1 MSGIAEL
8 LHNMGFDISG
18 SDIKRSNTTRRLER
32 MGIKIAYEHRPENV
46 EGKDIVVYSS
56 AIGFDNPE
64 IIRAQEL
71 GIPIIPRAE
80 MLAEIMRVKFSIAV
94 SGSHGKTTTT
104 SMTGYAL
111 RSLDPTIVV
120 GGILKGIESGARI
133 GKSDFLVA
141 EADESDRSFLK
152 LYPSIAVITNI
163 DAEHLDTYR
172 NLIEIKKAFL
182 DFANSVPFYGS
193 VIVNV
198 DDRNTRDIIPF
209 IEKRYIT
216 YSLLEE
222 AHLSARNIEF
232 SGLSSSYDL
241 YVEGE
246 FAGRVRLN
254 VPGSH
259 NVSNSLASLAVAY
272 ELGIDMAEAIKNLE
286 EFTGVRR
293 RFEIKGRMGK
303 AIIVDDYGHHPTE
316 IEKVLMT
323 ARTYHKGKIVVVFQ
337 PHRYTRTKFLWKQFA
352 SVLASAD
359 EIVLLPIYPAG
370 EKEIRGVSSELIYNR
385 LKEMGKESVYL
396 IKDKEEAVEFLKKY
410 ADEDALIITLGAGDV
425 YRVGEMLIEGE
436 GK

>member
-8 LHNMGFDISG
+8 LHNMGFEISG
-18 SDIKRSNTTRRLER
+18 SDIKRSKTTRRLEG
-32 MGIKIAYEHRPENV
+32 MGIEIAYEHRPENV

-133 GKSDFLVA
+133 GSSDFLVA

-216 YSLLEE
+216 YSLLED
-222 AHLSARNIEF
+222 AQLSARNIEF

-241 YVEGE
+241 YVEGK
-246 FAGRVRLN
+246 FMGRVKLN

-259 NVSNSLASLAVAY
+259 NVSNSLAALAVAY
-272 ELGIDMAEAIKNLE
+272 ELGIDVKEAMGNLE

-293 RFEIKGRMGK
+293 RFEIKGK
-303 AIIVDDYGHHPTE
+303 AGGAMVVDDYGHHPTE

-323 ARTYHKGKIVVVFQ
+323 ARTYHRGKIVVVFQ

-359 EIVLLPIYPAG
+359 VVILLPIYPAG

-385 LKEMGKESVYL
+385 LREMGKKSVYL
-396 IKDKEEAVEFLKKY
+396 VSDKEEAVRLLGDFLS
-410 ADEDALIITLGAGDV
+410 EDTLIITLGAGDV
-425 YRVGEMLIEGE
+425 YRVGDMLLEDSGS
-436 GK
+436 

>member
-1 MSGIAEL
+1 
-8 LHNMGFDISG
+8 MGFDISG
-18 SDIKRSNTTRRLER
+18 SDIKRSRTTRRLEE
-32 MGIKIAYEHRPENV
+32 MGISISYEHRPENV

-104 SMTGYAL
+104 SMTGYAI

-133 GKSDFLVA
+133 GRSDFLVA

-241 YVEGE
+241 YVEGK
-246 FAGRVRLN
+246 FAGRVRLS

-259 NVSNSLASLAVAY
+259 NVSNSLAALAVAY
-272 ELGIDMAEAIKNLE
+272 ELGIDMEEAMKSLE

-293 RFEIKGRMGK
+293 RFEIKGRTGK
-303 AIIVDDYGHHPTE
+303 ATIVDDYGHHPTE

-323 ARTYHKGKIVVVFQ
+323 ARTYHRGRIVVVFQ
-337 PHRYTRTKFLWKQFA
+337 PHRYTRTKFLWKEFA

-359 EIVLLPIYPAG
+359 EIILLPIYPAG
-370 EKEIRGVSSELIYNR
+370 ERPIRGVSSELIYNR
-385 LKEMGKESVYL
+385 LREMGVKSVHL
-396 IKDKEEAVEFLKKY
+396 MRDKEEAVEFLRRY

-425 YRVGEMLIEGE
+425 YRVGEMLMEGG

>member
-8 LHNMGFDISG
+8 LHNMGFIVSG
-18 SDIKRSNTTRRLER
+18 SDIRRSATTRRLEG
-32 MGIKIAYEHRPENV
+32 MGIEIAYEHRPENV
-46 EGKDIVVYSS
+46 NGKDIVVYSS

-133 GKSDFLVA
+133 GSSDFLVA

-216 YSLLEE
+216 YSLLED

-246 FAGRVRLN
+246 FAGRVKLN

-259 NVSNSLASLAVAY
+259 NVSNSLAALAVAY
-272 ELGIDMAEAIKNLE
+272 ELGVDMGEAIGNLE

-293 RFEIKGRMGK
+293 RFEIKGK
-303 AIIVDDYGHHPTE
+303 AGRAVVVDDYGHHPTE

-323 ARTYHKGKIVVVFQ
+323 ARTYHRGKVVVVFQ
-337 PHRYTRTKFLWKQFA
+337 PHRYTRTKFMWKQFA
-352 SVLASAD
+352 SVLMAAD
-359 EIVLLPIYPAG
+359 VVILLPIYPAG

-385 LKEMGKESVYL
+385 MREMGKESVYL
-396 IKDKEEAVEFLKKY
+396 VSDREEAVGLLKKFLS
-410 ADEDALIITLGAGDV
+410 EDVLIITLGAGDV
-425 YRVGEMLIEGE
+425 YRVGEMLLEDVGS
-436 GK
+436 

>member
-8 LHNMGFDISG
+8 LHNMGFEISG
-18 SDIKRSNTTRRLER
+18 SDIKRSKTTRRLEG
-32 MGIKIAYEHRPENV
+32 MGIEIAYEHRPENV

-133 GKSDFLVA
+133 GSSDFLVA

-216 YSLLEE
+216 YSLLED
-222 AHLSARNIEF
+222 AQLSARNIEF

-241 YVEGE
+241 YVEGK
-246 FAGRVRLN
+246 FMGRVKLN

-259 NVSNSLASLAVAY
+259 NVSNSLAALAVAY
-272 ELGIDMAEAIKNLE
+272 ELGIDVKEAMGNLE

-293 RFEIKGRMGK
+293 RFEIKGK
-303 AIIVDDYGHHPTE
+303 AGGAMVVDDYGHHPTE

-323 ARTYHKGKIVVVFQ
+323 ARTYHRGKIVVVFQ

-359 EIVLLPIYPAG
+359 VVILLPIYPAG

-385 LKEMGKESVYL
+385 LREMGKESVYL
-396 IKDKEEAVEFLKKY
+396 VSDKEEAVRLLGDFLS
-410 ADEDALIITLGAGDV
+410 EDTLIITLGAGDV
-425 YRVGEMLIEGE
+425 YRVGDMLLEDSGS
-436 GK
+436 

>member
-8 LHNMGFDISG
+8 LHNMGFEISG
-18 SDIKRSNTTRRLER
+18 SDIKRSKTTRRLEG
-32 MGIKIAYEHRPENV
+32 MGIEIAYEHRPENV

-133 GKSDFLVA
+133 GSSDFLVA

-216 YSLLEE
+216 YSLLED
-222 AHLSARNIEF
+222 AQLSARNIEF

-241 YVEGE
+241 YVEGK
-246 FAGRVRLN
+246 FMGRVKLN

-259 NVSNSLASLAVAY
+259 NVSNSLAALAVAY
-272 ELGIDMAEAIKNLE
+272 ELGIDVKEAMGNLE

-293 RFEIKGRMGK
+293 RFEIKGK
-303 AIIVDDYGHHPTE
+303 AGGAMVVDDYGHHPTE

-323 ARTYHKGKIVVVFQ
+323 ARTYHRGKIVVVFQ

-359 EIVLLPIYPAG
+359 VVILLPIYPAG

-385 LKEMGKESVYL
+385 LREMGKESVYL
-396 IKDKEEAVEFLKKY
+396 ASDKEEAVRLLGDFLS
-410 ADEDALIITLGAGDV
+410 EDTLIITLGAGDV
-425 YRVGEMLIEGE
+425 YRVGDMLLEDSGS
-436 GK
+436 

>member
-8 LHNMGFDISG
+8 LHNMGFEISG
-18 SDIKRSNTTRRLER
+18 SDIKRSKTTRRLEE
-32 MGIKIAYEHRPENV
+32 MGIEIAYEHRPENV

-133 GKSDFLVA
+133 GSSDFLVA

-216 YSLLEE
+216 YSLLED
-222 AHLSARNIEF
+222 AQLSARNIEF

-241 YVEGE
+241 YVEGK
-246 FAGRVRLN
+246 FMGRVKLN

-259 NVSNSLASLAVAY
+259 NVSNSLAALAVAY
-272 ELGIDMAEAIKNLE
+272 ELGIDVKEAMGNLE

-293 RFEIKGRMGK
+293 RFEIKGK
-303 AIIVDDYGHHPTE
+303 AGGAMVVDDYGHHPTE

-323 ARTYHKGKIVVVFQ
+323 ARTYHRGKIVVVFQ

-359 EIVLLPIYPAG
+359 VVILLPIYPAG

-385 LKEMGKESVYL
+385 LREMGKESVYL
-396 IKDKEEAVEFLKKY
+396 ASDKEEAVRLLGDFLS
-410 ADEDALIITLGAGDV
+410 EDTLIITLGAGDV
-425 YRVGEMLIEGE
+425 YRVGDMLLEDSGS
-436 GK
+436 

>member
-8 LHNMGFDISG
+8 LHNLGFEITG

-32 MGIKIAYEHRPENV
+32 LGIRIVYEHRPENV

-64 IIRAQEL
+64 MIRAQEL
-71 GIPIIPRAE
+71 GIPTIPRAE
-80 MLAEIMRVKFSIAV
+80 MLAEIMRVRFSIAV

-111 RSLDPTIVV
+111 KSLDPTIVV
-120 GGILKGIESGARI
+120 GGILKGIESGARL
-133 GKSDFLVA
+133 GKGDFLVA
-141 EADESDRSFLK
+141 EADESDKSFLK

-193 VIVNV
+193 VIVNG

-216 YSLLEE
+216 YSILED
-222 AHLSARNIEF
+222 AHLSAKNIEF

-246 FAGRVRLN
+246 FITRVHLN

-259 NVSNSLASLAVAY
+259 NVSNSLAALAVAY
-272 ELGIDMAEAIKNLE
+272 ELNVNLE
-286 EFTGVRR
+286 EAARNLQEFTGVRR
-293 RFEIKGRMGK
+293 RFEIKGRVGN
-303 AIIVDDYGHHPTE
+303 AVVIDDYGHHPTE
-316 IEKVLMT
+316 IERVLMT
-323 ARTYHKGKIVVVFQ
+323 ARSYHDGKIVVVFQ
-337 PHRYTRTKFLWKQFA
+337 PHRYTRTKFLWKEFA
-352 SVLASAD
+352 RVLSSAD
-359 EIVLLPIYPAG
+359 EVILLPIYPAG

-385 LKEMGKESVYL
+385 LKEMGRSVHL
-396 IKDKEEAVEFLKKY
+396 ANSKEEAVEFLGRFI
-410 ADEDALIITLGAGDV
+410 DDDALIITLGAGDV
-425 YRVGEMLIEGE
+425 YRVGEILLE
-436 GK
+436 KYR